1 MAIVV
6 SEEPR
11 PRRRLAAILA
21 ADVVGYSRLVGLD
34 EDGTLTRLRFLY
46 RDIMQPLIASHGGR
60 VFKLNGDSVLA
71 EFPSAVEAVDCALA
85 MQRDLLRAETETP
98 EERRIVLRIGVHVG
112 DVVAEGSDLLGDGVN
127 VASRLEALAEPHG
140 VVLSA
145 AAREALGQRLAGGV
159 RDLGEQRLKNIERP
173 IRAFAV
179 GPAERQA
186 PRPAAGAAP
195 LPLPLPDRPSLAV
208 LPFRQALPDPGDAY
222 FADGVVDEI
231 IHALGGVKELFVIAR
246 TSTLGYSG
254 AVIDVRSIGRDLGVR
269 YVLYGSVRRA
279 GNRLRLTT
287 ELSDA
292 ETGQIIRTDRYD
304 GEAGD
309 VFDLQAR
316 ISVQV
321 LRTIAPHVRERELHR
336 AMRKPPESL
345 TAYERVLQAQALL
358 DRMEKGS
365 HQKAEVLLRE
375 AIARD
380 PSYAAA
386 YTALSVWYVFR
397 VGEGWSEDPAADS
410 AAAAEASR
418 TAMELDQSD
427 AMAVAIHGYVL
438 SYMFREHQRGFGLL
452 EQALDICPNSAGAW
466 TLSSAV
472 SGFMGDG
479 RAAVE
484 RAELGLRLSPLDT
497 HVFWHEAIL
506 AQAHYVAGD
515 YEQAAAWAMKASR
528 RTGAAIF
535 TLRTLA
541 ASLVALGRL
550 ADARDAAQRLMQAQ
564 PRFTLEAY
572 RRRCPFVGSVL
583 EPWME
588 RLRAAGLPD

>member
-1 MAIVV
+1 MADDV

-11 PRRRLAAILA
+11 HRRRLAAILA

-34 EDGTLTRLRFLY
+34 EDATLSRMRLLY
-46 RDIMQPLIASHGGR
+46 RDITQPLIASHGGR
-60 VFKLNGDSVLA
+60 VFKLNGDGVLA
-71 EFPSAVEAVDCALA
+71 EFPSAVEAVDCALEL
-85 MQRDLLRAETETP
+85 QRDLLRAEAGTP
-98 EERRIVLRIGVHVG
+98 EDRRIVLRIGVHVG
-112 DVVAEGSDLLGDGVN
+112 DIVAEDGDLFGDGVN
-127 VASRLEALAEPHG
+127 VAARLEALAEPHG

-145 AAREALGQRLAGGV
+145 AAREAVGQRLAGGL

-179 GPAERQA
+179 APAGSALAGPG
-186 PRPAAGAAP
+186 PGAG
-195 LPLPLPDRPSLAV
+195 PLPLPDRPSLAV
-208 LPFRQALPDPGDAY
+208 LPFRQAQPDPADAY

-279 GNRLRLTT
+279 GSRLRLTT

-321 LRTIAPHVRERELHR
+321 LRTIAPHVREHELHR
-336 AMRKPPESL
+336 AKRKPPESL

-365 HQKAEVLLRE
+365 HQQAEVLLRE

-380 PSYAAA
+380 PTYAAA

-397 VGEGWSEDPAADS
+397 VGEGWSEDPEADS

-418 TAMELDQSD
+418 TAMELDHGD

-438 SYMFREHQRGFGLL
+438 SYMFREHQRGLGLL

-479 RAAVE
+479 AAAVE
-484 RAELGLRLSPLDT
+484 RAELGLRLSPMDT
-497 HVFWHEAIL
+497 HIFWHEALL

-515 YEQAAAWAMKASR
+515 YDKAVAWAMKAAR

-541 ASLVALGRL
+541 ASLVALGRPE
-550 ADARDAAQRLMQAQ
+550 DARKAAARLMQAQ
-564 PRFTLEAY
+564 PRFLLGIY
-572 RRRCPFVGSVL
+572 RRRCPFVEDVL
-583 EPWME
+583 EPWIE

>member
-1 MAIVV
+1 MSA
-6 SEEPR
+6 EPR
-11 PRRRLAAILA
+11 RQRRLAAILA

-34 EDGTLTRLRFLY
+34 EDGTLLRLGLLVK
-46 RDIMQPLIASHGGR
+46 DTIQPLIASHGGR
-60 VFKLNGDSVLA
+60 IFKLNGDSVLA
-71 EFPSAVEAVDCALA
+71 EFPSAVEAVDCALGL
-85 MQRDLLRAETETP
+85 QRALLRSEADMP
-98 EERRIVLRIGVHVG
+98 EDRRIILRIGVHVG

-179 GPAERQA
+179 MPAERTP
-186 PRPAAGAAP
+186 PRPARGAA
-195 LPLPLPDRPSLAV
+195 PLPLPDRPSLAV
-208 LPFRQALPDPGDAY
+208 LPFRQAQPDPGDAY

-279 GNRLRLTT
+279 GSRLRLTT

-304 GEAGD
+304 GEASD

-365 HQKAEVLLRE
+365 HQKAELLLRE

-397 VGEGWSEDPAADS
+397 VGEGWSDDPVADS

-438 SYMFREHQRGFGLL
+438 SYMFREHQRGFALL

-515 YEQAAAWAMKASR
+515 YEQAVAWAMKASR

-550 ADARDAAQRLMQAQ
+550 VDAREAAQRLMQAQ
-564 PRFTLEAY
+564 PRFSLAAY
-572 RRRCPFVGSVL
+572 RRRCPFVGAVL